1 MLYKSFFSKD
11 FEHMEK
17 DNNLVILGDSLKVM
31 QSMKNNS
38 VDLIFADEPYN
49 IGKDFG
55 NNHDSWNSTEDYISW
70 NKKWISE
77 AMRILKNSGT
87 IYVMTATQFMPFID
101 VFMQSEYNVLSRI
114 VWHYDSSGVQSK
126 KMFGSLYEPILMSN
140 KSSTNKFIFNTQ
152 DVLVEA
158 KTGAKRKLIDYRK
171 NPPRPYN
178 TKKLPGN
185 VWEFPRVRYKMK
197 EYENHPTQ
205 KPESLLERII
215 KVSSNVGDVVFD
227 PFAGSFTT
235 GAVARK
241 LGRKN
246 ISIDMN
252 RDYYKIGLRRLEI
265 AQSYK
270 GEKLQKDLGRKTTN
284 TSKKSRTIDNQ
295 LSLQLDMQND

>member
-1 MLYKSFFSKD
+1 MFSKE

-17 DNNLVILGDSLKVM
+17 DDSLAILGNSLDIM
-31 QSMKNNS
+31 NSMKSNS

-49 IGKDFG
+49 IGKNFG
-55 NNHDSWNSTEDYISW
+55 NNFDSWSSTSDYIDW

-87 IYVMTATQFMPFID
+87 IYIMTATQFMPFID
-101 VFMQSEYNVLSRI
+101 VFMQTEYNVLSRV

-126 KMFGSLYEPILMSN
+126 KMFGSLYEPILIANVSAE
-140 KSSTNKFIFNTQ
+140 SVFTFNSE
-152 DVLVEA
+152 DILIEA

-178 TKKLPGN
+178 VKKLPGN
-185 VWEFPRVRYKMK
+185 VWDFSRVRYKMQ

-215 KVSSNVGDVVFD
+215 KVSSNVGDIVFD

-235 GAVARK
+235 GSVARK

-252 RDYYKIGLRRLEI
+252 EDYYKIGLRRLEI
-265 AQSYK
+265 TNHYK
-270 GEKLQKDLGRKTTN
+270 GEELKKDLKPKTN
-284 TSKKSRTIDNQ
+284 NKSKKSFNKSNQ
-295 LSLQLDMQND
+295 LSLQLGDQK

>member
-1 MLYKSFFSKD
+1 MFSKE

-17 DNNLVILGDSLKVM
+17 DDSLAILGNSLDIM
-31 QSMKNNS
+31 NSMKSNS

-49 IGKDFG
+49 IGKNFG
-55 NNHDSWNSTEDYISW
+55 NNFDSWSSTSDYIDW

-87 IYVMTATQFMPFID
+87 IYIMTATQFMPFID
-101 VFMQSEYNVLSRI
+101 VFMQTEYNVLSRV

-126 KMFGSLYEPILMSN
+126 KMFGSLYEPILIANVSAE
-140 KSSTNKFIFNTQ
+140 SVFTFNSE
-152 DVLVEA
+152 DILIEA

-178 TKKLPGN
+178 VKKLPGN
-185 VWEFPRVRYKMK
+185 VWDFSRVRYKMQ

-215 KVSSNVGDVVFD
+215 KVSSNVGDIVFD

-235 GAVARK
+235 GSVARK

-252 RDYYKIGLRRLEI
+252 EDYYKIGLRRLEI
-265 AQSYK
+265 
-270 GEKLQKDLGRKTTN
+270 TN
-284 TSKKSRTIDNQ
+284 H
-295 LSLQLDMQND
+295 

>member
-1 MLYKSFFSKD
+1 MFSKE

-17 DNNLVILGDSLKVM
+17 DDSLAILGNSLDIM
-31 QSMKNNS
+31 NSMKSNS

-49 IGKDFG
+49 IGKNFG
-55 NNHDSWNSTEDYISW
+55 NNFDSWSSTSDYIDW

-87 IYVMTATQFMPFID
+87 IYIMTATQFMPFID
-101 VFMQSEYNVLSRI
+101 VFMQTEYNVLSRV

-126 KMFGSLYEPILMSN
+126 KMFGSLYEPILIANVSAE
-140 KSSTNKFIFNTQ
+140 SVFTFNSE
-152 DVLVEA
+152 DILIEA

-178 TKKLPGN
+178 VKKLPGN
-185 VWEFPRVRYKMK
+185 VWDFSRVRYKMQ

-215 KVSSNVGDVVFD
+215 KVSSNVGDIVFD

-235 GAVARK
+235 GSVARK

-252 RDYYKIGLRRLEI
+252 EDYYKIGLRRLEI
-265 AQSYK
+265 TNHYK
-270 GEKLQKDLGRKTTN
+270 GEELKKDLKRKTN
-284 TSKKSRTIDNQ
+284 NKSKKSFNKSNQ
-295 LSLQLDMQND
+295 LSLQLGDQK

>member
-1 MLYKSFFSKD
+1 MLYKDMFSNE

-17 DNNLVILGDSLKVM
+17 DDSLAILGDSLDVM
-31 QSMKNNS
+31 NSMKSNS

-49 IGKDFG
+49 IGKNFG
-55 NNHDSWNSTEDYISW
+55 NNFDSWSSTNDYIDW

-87 IYVMTATQFMPFID
+87 IYIMTATQFMPFID
-101 VFMQSEYNVLSRI
+101 VFMQTEYNVLSRV

-126 KMFGSLYEPILMSN
+126 KMFGSLYEPILIAN
-140 KSSTNKFIFNTQ
+140 VSTESVFTFNSE
-152 DVLVEA
+152 DILIEA

-178 TKKLPGN
+178 VKKLPGN
-185 VWEFPRVRYKMK
+185 VWDFSRVRYKMQ

-215 KVSSNVGDVVFD
+215 KVSSNVGDIVFD

-235 GAVARK
+235 GSVARK

-252 RDYYKIGLRRLEI
+252 EDYYKIGLRRLEI
-265 AQSYK
+265 TNHYK
-270 GEKLQKDLGRKTTN
+270 GEELKKDLERKTN
-284 TSKKSRTIDNQ
+284 NKSKKSFDKSNQ
-295 LSLQLDMQND
+295 MSLQLEDKK